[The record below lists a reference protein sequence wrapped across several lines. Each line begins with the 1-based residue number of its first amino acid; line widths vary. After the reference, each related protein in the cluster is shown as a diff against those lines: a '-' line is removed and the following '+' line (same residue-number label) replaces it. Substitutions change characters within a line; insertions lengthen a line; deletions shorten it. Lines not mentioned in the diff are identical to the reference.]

1 MASARELGP
10 FGIRVNAIAPGLIF
24 TDTIREELPVE
35 TVKAVMAQ
43 QILPIEGEE
52 RDIVEAMLYLVSE
65 QARFVSG
72 ETLRVSAGLS
82 MSIG

>member
-24 TDTIREELPVE
+24 TETIREELPPE
-35 TVKAVMAQ
+35 MVKGVMAQ

>member
-1 MASARELGP
+1 
-10 FGIRVNAIAPGLIF
+10 
-24 TDTIREELPVE
+24 
-35 TVKAVMAQ
+35 MAQ